1 MSSHSCNLVGAIK
14 LKADV
19 TQKQL
24 NKALKALLKEQE
36 IDELPTIDPD
46 TQTIEVDFEY
56 WGEGGSGDSFAEDV
70 AAILTTFVDVGQRL
84 ILIDTDNCD
93 SSEVRVPYFIG
104 DADQRQRAQVLYGIE
119 CMEEWVSPILGEE
132 AIEYVRSIVLSKAS
146 TTVFPVKHWDAYR
159 DDGAAMSHMLAVTD
173 ERAKS
178 GQIFLDLE
186 KIDGGYDDV
195 LSVTMEV
202 ITNPLNAKENAP
214 AAHVHF
220 NDDNVA
226 FTLIKVGE
234 EILLRPETN
243 VELESCSIEVNGITE
258 SMYWIRKA

>member
-14 LKADV
+14 LKEGV

-24 NKALKALLKEQE
+24 NKALKTLLKEHH
-36 IDELPTIDPD
+36 IDELPTIAPD
-46 TQTIEVDFEY
+46 TQIIEVDFEY

-84 ILIDTDNCD
+84 ILIDTDNSD

-132 AIEYVRSIVLSKAS
+132 AIEYVKSVLLNKAS
-146 TTVFPVKHWDAYR
+146 TTVFPVKHWDAYH
-159 DDGAAMSHMLAVTD
+159 DEGAAMSHMLAVTD

-202 ITNPLNAKENAP
+202 ATNPLNAEENAP
-214 AAHVHF
+214 AVHVHF

-234 EILLRPETN
+234 EILLRPEIN
-243 VELESCSIEVNGITE
+243 VELESCSVEVNGITE
-258 SMYWIRKA
+258 STYWIRKA